1 MRRAAFPGRSHV
13 ILTVTKIHRDFG
25 VHAGAHR
32 KQAAAKYRVE
42 FWEDIGK
49 QSEFDGSKDRE
60 MATAN
65 HSELEPGGDR
75 VTQRDRVLRIVHF
88 GQS

>member
-1 MRRAAFPGRSHV
+1 M
-13 ILTVTKIHRDFG
+13 
-25 VHAGAHR
+25 
-32 KQAAAKYRVE
+32 E